1 MSRVDS
7 PAVVNIADLRAIA
20 KKRLP
25 RVVFDY
31 IDGGAGAEWT
41 MRENARVFDDV
52 LFRPRSAVAT
62 PSVDLR
68 TTVLGQTIDLPFI
81 LAPVG
86 SSRLFWPRGEEVAA
100 RAAGDA
106 GTIYTL
112 STLSGCPVG
121 DVKAATRGPVWYQL
135 YLVGGRDVALAGIE
149 RAKAAGCS
157 ALVVTVD
164 TPVAGMRERDVRNG
178 TRELVSGAPFT
189 MLPFI
194 AQFLARPRWLTA
206 FLLDGGL
213 MKFANVILKDG
224 PMPYADV
231 GAALEQSMVSWDD
244 FRWIRD
250 AWQGPIVVKGVHTAD
265 DARQAIDHGAV
276 AVVVSNHG
284 GRQLDGVAP
293 TLRVLPEV
301 LAVVN
306 ERAEVLLDGGIR
318 RGSDVVKALG
328 IGARAVLIG
337 RPYAYGL
344 GAAGGAGVARSI
356 DILRSDIIRTMKL
369 LGCASVREINRSFV
383 SMPPEWIEVARH
395 EHSGPPTLD
404 EIDRLRIHGQR
415 QLPQTIIDLARQRDR

>member
-1 MSRVDS
+1 MPRVDPPS
-7 PAVVNIADLRAIA
+7 IVNIADLRAIA

-62 PSVDLR
+62 ANVDLR
-68 TTVLGQTIDLPFI
+68 TTVLGEPIDVPFL

-86 SSRLFWPRGEEVAA
+86 SSRLFWPRGEEAAA
-100 RAAGDA
+100 RAAGEA

-112 STLSGCPVG
+112 STLSGCPVR

-149 RAKAAGCS
+149 RAKSAGCS

-178 TRELVSGAPFT
+178 TRELVSGASFT

-194 AQFLARPRWLTA
+194 AQFLARPRWLAA
-206 FLLDGGL
+206 FLRDGGL
-213 MKFANVILKDG
+213 MRFANVILKDG

-244 FRWIRD
+244 FQWIRD

-265 DARQAIDHGAV
+265 DARQSIDRGAA

-301 LAVVN
+301 LTAVN
-306 ERAEVLLDGGIR
+306 QQAEVLIDGGIR
-318 RGSDVVKALG
+318 RGSDIVKALC

-337 RPYAYGL
+337 RAQAYGL
-344 GAAGGAGVARSI
+344 GASGAAGVARSI
-356 DILRSDIIRTMKL
+356 EILRSDIIRTMKL
-369 LGCASVREINRSFV
+369 LGCPSVRDLDRSFIQ
-383 SMPPEWIEVARH
+383 MPSAWAEADR
-395 EHSGPPTLD
+395 PP
-404 EIDRLRIHGQR
+404 
-415 QLPQTIIDLARQRDR
+415 A